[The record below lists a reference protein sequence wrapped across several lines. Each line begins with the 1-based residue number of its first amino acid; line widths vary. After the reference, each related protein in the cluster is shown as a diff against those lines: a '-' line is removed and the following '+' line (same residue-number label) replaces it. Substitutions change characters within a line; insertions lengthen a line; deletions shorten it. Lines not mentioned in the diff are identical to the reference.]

1 MAFQVPQWGFDF
13 PINSSDLVIWSTQCH
28 YAVHN
33 GPLNEQKTQMTS
45 TGPRTEPQKPNS
57 ITSYSQLIGNF
68 ENFLVE
74 NQHFFRFSTKKFEQ
88 KILEISEYLH
98 MNPSACYGYKIKHFQ
113 VKFPQS
119 IFILNKLWAAEQPQK
134 WN

>member
-1 MAFQVPQWGFDF
+1 
-13 PINSSDLVIWSTQCH
+13 
-28 YAVHN
+28 
-33 GPLNEQKTQMTS
+33 MTS

-74 NQHFFRFSTKKFEQ
+74 NQHFFRFSTKKKSKKGFSVEISKKFEQ

-119 IFILNKLWAAEQPQK
+119 IFILNKL
-134 WN
+134 

>member
-1 MAFQVPQWGFDF
+1 MIA
-13 PINSSDLVIWSTQCH
+13 
-28 YAVHN
+28 
-33 GPLNEQKTQMTS
+33 
-45 TGPRTEPQKPNS
+45 
-57 ITSYSQLIGNF
+57 NF

-74 NQHFFRFSTKKFEQ
+74 NHHFSDFRPTNSLSRQSVILFKNYEKGQFSVEISKKFEQ

>member
-13 PINSSDLVIWSTQCH
+13 PINSSDLVISSTQCH

-57 ITSYSQLIGNF
+57 ITSYSQLICNF
-68 ENFLVE
+68 ENFSVG
-74 NQHFFRFSTKKFEQ
+74 NQHFFRFSTKKNRKRDFPW
-88 KILEISEYLH
+88 K
-98 MNPSACYGYKIKHFQ
+98 FQ
-113 VKFPQS
+113 RN
-119 IFILNKLWAAEQPQK
+119 LNKRFLKFLNICIWIQVHVMDTKLNTFKLSFLNQYLF
-134 WN
+134 